1 MINTHHHILPCAA
14 GNKDTQTESGESWPG
29 RRRGPFRE
37 ESVTIQALDGE
48 PLFDRTCSNE
58 LQEDL
63 QIEYEDL

>member
-1 MINTHHHILPCAA
+1 M
-14 GNKDTQTESGESWPG
+14 
-29 RRRGPFRE
+29 
-37 ESVTIQALDGE
+37 TIQALDGE